1 MKDITQFFKA
11 KKNGEKLTLI
21 STYDYWSA
29 KLCEEAGIDAILVGD
44 SLGMVVQGN
53 DSTLPVTL
61 EEMIYHTKAVR
72 KGAPNTFIIVDMP
85 FMTYHT
91 TVEEAVKN
99 AGRVIKETGANAVK
113 IEGASEIVLETTR
126 RLTSIGVPVMGHLG
140 LTPQFINIF
149 GGYKVQ
155 GKTEESQQKIIQQAK
170 ELETVGAFSVVLEA
184 VPSDLA
190 KTITTNLKI
199 PTIGIGAGKETDG
212 QILVFHDLIGIFE
225 KTPKFVK
232 RYLEGG
238 KLIKQSLEKFKE
250 EVKNG
255 QFPTEEHSY

>member
-99 AGRVIKETGANAVK
+99 AGKVIKETGANAVK

>member
-155 GKTEESQQKIIQQAK
+155 GKTEESQQKITQQAK

>member
-232 RYLEGG
+232 KYLEGG

>member
-11 KKNGEKLTLI
+11 KEKGEKITLV

-29 KLCEEAGIDAILVGD
+29 KLCEESGIDAILVGD

-53 DSTLPVTL
+53 DSTLPVSL

-85 FMTYHT
+85 FMSYHT

-99 AGRVIKETGANAVK
+99 AGKIIKETSANAVK
-113 IEGASEIVLETTR
+113 LEGASDLVLEITQ
-126 RLTSIGVPVMGHLG
+126 RLTSIGIPVMGHLG
-140 LTPQFINIF
+140 LTPQFINIL

-155 GKTEESQQKIIQQAK
+155 GKTQESQKKILQQSK
-170 ELETVGAFSVVLEA
+170 DLENAGSFSLVLEA
-184 VPSDLA
+184 VPSPLA
-190 KTITTNLKI
+190 KSITDSIKI
-199 PTIGIGAGKETDG
+199 PTIGIGAGKHTDG

-232 RYLEGG
+232 RYLEAG
-238 KLIKQSLEKFKE
+238 KLIKDSLTKYQN
-250 EVKNG
+250 EVKDG
-255 QFPTEEHSY
+255 RFPSEEHSY